1 MNFAPSRPRRRTSE
15 NIVPMI
21 NVVFLLL
28 IFFLISAQFTA
39 PDPFDVTPPDSLSEA
54 NQPVSDTLFVAA
66 DGTLGFEGATN
77 DAALARLAIR
87 DPEKPLY
94 LRADTALPARDLATL
109 LPRLARLGV
118 RDTRL
123 VTGGQ

>member
-1 MNFAPSRPRRRTSE
+1 MNFAPSRPRRRSGE

-39 PDPFDVTPPDSLSEA
+39 QDPFDVTPPDSLSDA
-54 NQPVSDTLFVAA
+54 NQPGSDTLFVAA
-66 DGTLGFEGATN
+66 DGTLGFEGETN
-77 DAALARLAIR
+77 DAALARLAGR
-87 DPEKPLY
+87 DSDKPLFV
-94 LRADTALPARDLATL
+94 RADTALPARNLAAL

-118 RDTRL
+118 QETRL
-123 VTGGQ
+123 VTGGR